1 MYLAG
6 AECGEAMRTWLLL
19 FLIFATVGVAAGC
32 KGSGSG
38 STGPTPFPTQS
49 ARGGA
54 DEVAYGDD
62 FTVGIGTSFCG
73 ISLSGPCTTAPAS
86 AGVTPAINPT
96 GWSQRFSGA
105 LSLPRYAPSGS
116 IILGVGGAL
125 TGDAPLTEGY
135 GGDVLNNSDQFA
147 DVKVLTAN
155 IRANNIR
162 MIVII
167 QSGINDVFDSYYSAL
182 CVSNGG
188 TPAGGGSATQSAPCS
203 ASGTVLA
210 DSSNNVRNGTLYK
223 AYSTMLTNLNA
234 LTGGAPEATLIVG
247 VPNIGLLPYS
257 VANFS
262 ASARATLTT
271 DSQLANQAMQA
282 AIADATDKNVAYV
295 DWYDY
300 FASNPQYY
308 TTNYY
313 ASDLFHLNDQGY
325 AVLESLIFSSF
336 QTAFPSF

>member
-1 MYLAG
+1 
-6 AECGEAMRTWLLL
+6 MRTWLLL

-32 KGSGSG
+32 KGGGSG
-38 STGPTPFPTQS
+38 TTGPTPFPTQS

-73 ISLSGPCTTAPAS
+73 ISLSGPCTTSPAS

-105 LSLPRYAPSGS
+105 LALPRYSPSGS
-116 IILGVGGAL
+116 VILGVGGAL

-135 GGDVLNNSDQFA
+135 GGDILNNSDQFA
-147 DVKVLTAN
+147 DIKVLTTN

-188 TPAGGGSATQSAPCS
+188 TLTGGGSATQSAPCT

-257 VANFS
+257 IANFS
-262 ASARATLTT
+262 VSARATLTS

-325 AVLESLIFSSF
+325 AVLEGLIFSSF

>member
-1 MYLAG
+1 MPG
-6 AECGEAMRTWLLL
+6 AMRTWLLL
-19 FLIFATVGVAAGC
+19 FLIFATVGIAAGC
-32 KGSGSG
+32 KGSGS
-38 STGPTPFPTQS
+38 SSSGPTPFPTQS

-73 ISLSGPCTTAPAS
+73 TVLAGTCNTTPSA
-86 AGVTPAINPT
+86 AGVSAAVNPT
-96 GWSQRFSGA
+96 GWAQRFSGA
-105 LSLPRYAPSGS
+105 LNLPRYSPSGS
-116 IILGVGGAL
+116 IVLGVSGAL
-125 TGDAPLTEGY
+125 TGDAPLPEGF
-135 GGDVLNNSDQFA
+135 GGDVLSNSDQFA
-147 DVKVLTAN
+147 DVKTLTAN
-155 IRANNIR
+155 IRSNNIR
-162 MIVII
+162 MIVVI
-167 QSGINDVFDSYYSAL
+167 QSGINDVFDSYYTAL

-188 TPAGGGSATQSAPCS
+188 TPAGGGAATQSSPCT

-223 AYSTMLTNLNA
+223 AYSTMLANLNV
-234 LTGGAPEATLIVG
+234 LTGGAPEAALIVG

-262 ASARATLTT
+262 VSARATLTS

-282 AIADATDKNVAYV
+282 AIADATDKNVFYV

-300 FASNPQYY
+300 FAANPQYY

-336 QTAFPSF
+336 QTDYPSF